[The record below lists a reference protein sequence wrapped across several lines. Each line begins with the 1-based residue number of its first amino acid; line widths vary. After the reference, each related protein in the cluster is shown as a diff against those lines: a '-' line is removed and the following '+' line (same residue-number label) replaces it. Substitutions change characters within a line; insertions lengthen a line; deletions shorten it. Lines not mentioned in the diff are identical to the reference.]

1 MTPESNNGL
10 NGGPKLIN
18 IKKLHDILKDE
29 LNIVQST
36 IATGQRQLIM
46 HEIELVLK
54 YAIDLN
60 AQKNRCASTV
70 RFMEAWSQVTEIL
83 FAVAPVFALCY
94 EDRGGFIIEILQA
107 LLNKVTLS
115 HFLLRIEK
123 IDNIL
128 TVYSGGTS
136 GCDARTEPYRFIN
149 TTSNACMLASL
160 VQKCKYYF

>member
-1 MTPESNNGL
+1 MPPESNVSA
-10 NGGPKLIN
+10 GPKLIN

-36 IATGQRQLIM
+36 IASGQRQLIL
-46 HEIELVLK
+46 HEIDQVLK
-54 YAIDLN
+54 YAVDLN

-107 LLNKVTLS
+107 LLNKVQ
-115 HFLLRIEK
+115 
-123 IDNIL
+123 IL
-128 TVYSGGTS
+128 
-136 GCDARTEPYRFIN
+136 IN
-149 TTSNACMLASL
+149 
-160 VQKCKYYF
+160 F